1 MNLPQLQCILELAL
15 QIRIQIG
22 AEIEKQI
29 EMRNRKDA
37 IRFIGPRYKIVDM
50 KQMNNNLKKK

>member
-1 MNLPQLQCILELAL
+1 LELAL